1 MRSKKYYHKFF
12 FHFIDVTIVNCWL
25 LYRNDCKDMDIP
37 YNNVMMLQEFKLS
50 VAEAL
55 LLEGKQPHPRK
66 RGRPSAAESVS
77 LLHDKK
83 KKSSPATKMIPRV
96 EVRTDGY
103 FHFAKVGSRGRCK
116 NPGCKAAPVFFCEK
130 CQVHLCI
137 TAKKNCFY
145 EFHTK

>member
-1 MRSKKYYHKFF
+1 
-12 FHFIDVTIVNCWL
+12 
-25 LYRNDCKDMDIP
+25 MDIP

-103 FHFAKVGSRGRCK
+103 FHLSKVGSRGRCK
-116 NPGCKAAPVFFCEK
+116 NPGCKAAPVFF
-130 CQVHLCI
+130 L
-137 TAKKNCFY
+137 
-145 EFHTK
+145 

>member
-1 MRSKKYYHKFF
+1 
-12 FHFIDVTIVNCWL
+12 
-25 LYRNDCKDMDIP
+25 
-37 YNNVMMLQEFKLS
+37 MMLQEFKLS

-103 FHFAKVGSRGRCK
+103 FHLSKVRFQRQMQKPRMQSSSS
-116 NPGCKAAPVFFCEK
+116 VF
-130 CQVHLCI
+130 
-137 TAKKNCFY
+137 
-145 EFHTK
+145 

>member
-1 MRSKKYYHKFF
+1 
-12 FHFIDVTIVNCWL
+12 
-25 LYRNDCKDMDIP
+25 MDIP

-96 EVRTDGY
+96 EVRIDGY
-103 FHFAKVGSRGRCK
+103 FHLSKVGSRGR
-116 NPGCKAAPVFFCEK
+116 CKAAPVFFCEK

>member
-1 MRSKKYYHKFF
+1 
-12 FHFIDVTIVNCWL
+12 
-25 LYRNDCKDMDIP
+25 MDIP

-103 FHFAKVGSRGRCK
+103 FHLSKVGSRGRCK
-116 NPGCKAAPVFFCEK
+116 NPGMQSSSSVF
-130 CQVHLCI
+130 L
-137 TAKKNCFY
+137 
-145 EFHTK
+145 

>member
-1 MRSKKYYHKFF
+1 
-12 FHFIDVTIVNCWL
+12 
-25 LYRNDCKDMDIP
+25 MDIP

-66 RGRPSAAESVS
+66 RGRSSAAESVS

-103 FHFAKVGSRGRCK
+103 FHLSKVGSRGRCK
-116 NPGCKAAPVFFCEK
+116 NPGCKAAPEFFCEK
-130 CQVHLCI
+130 YIFALRLRK
-137 TAKKNCFY
+137 TAFTNSIPNEHDFTHKK
-145 EFHTK
+145 TIA

>member
-1 MRSKKYYHKFF
+1 
-12 FHFIDVTIVNCWL
+12 
-25 LYRNDCKDMDIP
+25 MDIP

-66 RGRPSAAESVS
+66 RGQPSAAESVS

-96 EVRTDGY
+96 EVRTDGC
-103 FHFAKVGSRGRCK
+103 FHLSKVGSRGRCK
-116 NPGCKAAPVFFCEK
+116 TPDAKQLQCFFVK
-130 CQVHLCI
+130 SVKYIFALRLRK
-137 TAKKNCFY
+137 TAFTNSIPNEHDFTHKK
-145 EFHTK
+145 TIA